1 MHMLE
6 KARYGIQ
13 EQSPDILLSH
23 AEMKQALELLVQ
35 RLEAIHS
42 SCANSFPLYSP
53 GIADQWILSSGGSW
67 VGGYWGACWWLRSRI
82 TGALSDRRNAVDI
95 CQRLSPKIT
104 TDSINRNP
112 IFWYGV
118 TLGDLWFGD
127 VKARGLASA
136 SISAI
141 AASYDPEMHCVPL
154 GREMGGGREGNQL
167 ISVDSLAPLIQLL
180 SRSEDSVHHQIAR
193 THASTASAV
202 CGTGNGAFHP
212 VARFADGHFQPT
224 EQAGVWSRGQA
235 WAMLG
240 LSRAAVLWGEPYLTC
255 TLRACE
261 YWKRSRP
268 APLPLNR
275 LDDPSGPAD
284 PSSSI
289 IASLAMLAL
298 AELLADGT
306 QWRTSAHQE
315 ITAIVR
321 SDYFTGFHETGN
333 RAKSGDPPSGI
344 FWGCCYK
351 TGDSKEE
358 MVESAWGSFFLMAA
372 LCVLLDMLKPD
383 GF

>member
-6 KARYGIQ
+6 KTRYSIE
-13 EQSPDILLSH
+13 EQSSGVLLNH

-35 RLEAIHS
+35 RMGTIHS

-53 GIADQWILSSGGSW
+53 KVADRWVLSAGGSW

-82 TGALSDRRNAVDI
+82 TGSLSDRHKAAAI
-95 CQRLSPKIT
+95 CQRLSPKMT
-104 TDSINRNP
+104 TDSINRNL
-112 IFWYGV
+112 IFWYGSA
-118 TLGDLWFGD
+118 LGDLWFGD
-127 VKARGLASA
+127 AKARDLASA
-136 SISAI
+136 SISTI
-141 AASYDPEMHCVPL
+141 ASSYDPEMHCIPL
-154 GREMGGGREGNQL
+154 GRDMGGGKEGHQL

-180 SRSEDSVHHQIAR
+180 NHNGDSAHHQVAR
-193 THASTASAV
+193 THASTLAGV

-212 VARFADGHFQPT
+212 GARFADGHFQPT
-224 EQAGVWSRGQA
+224 GPTGVWSRGQA

-240 LSRAAVLWGEPYLTC
+240 LSRAAALWGEPYLTC

-275 LDDPSGPAD
+275 LDDPSGLAD
-284 PSSSI
+284 PSSSV
-289 IASLAMLAL
+289 IASLAMLTL

-306 QWRTSAHQE
+306 QWRASAHRE
-315 ITAIVR
+315 IAAIVR
-321 SDYFTGFHETGN
+321 SDYFTGFHENGSH
-333 RAKSGDPPSGI
+333 AKSGDSPSGI

-351 TGDSKEE
+351 TNSNKEE

-372 LCVLLDMLKPD
+372 LCVLLNMLKPKE
-383 GF
+383 F

>member
-1 MHMLE
+1 MLE
-6 KARYGIQ
+6 KTRYDIE
-13 EQSPDILLSH
+13 EQSPGILLSH

-35 RLEAIHS
+35 RLEAIHA
-42 SCANSFPLYSP
+42 SCTNSFPLYSP
-53 GIADQWILSSGGSW
+53 GIADQWMLSPGGSW
-67 VGGYWGACWWLRSRI
+67 IGGYWGACWWLRSRI
-82 TGALSDRRNAVDI
+82 TGALADRRNAVDI

-104 TDSINRNP
+104 TGSINRNP
-112 IFWYGV
+112 IFWYGAA
-118 TLGDLWFGD
+118 LGDLWFGD
-127 VKARGLASA
+127 VKARSLASA

-141 AASYDPEMHCVPL
+141 AASCDPKMHCVPL
-154 GREMGGGREGNQL
+154 GREMGGGKDGNQL
-167 ISVDSLAPLIQLL
+167 ISVDSLAPLVQLL
-180 SRSEDSVHHQIAR
+180 SRSEDSAHHQIAR
-193 THASTASAV
+193 THASTVSAA

-212 VARFADGHFQPT
+212 GARFADGRFQPV
-224 EQAGVWSRGQA
+224 EQAGEWSRGQA

-240 LSRAAVLWGEPYLTC
+240 LSRAAALWGEPYLTC
-255 TLRACE
+255 TVRACE

-306 QWRTSAHQE
+306 DGTQWHAFAQQE
-315 ITAIVR
+315 IAAIVR
-321 SDYFTGFHETGN
+321 SDYFTGHETGS

-351 TGDSKEE
+351 TSDNKEE